1 MNQSTRRILGPL
13 PIFTA
18 FAAVLIAAIW
28 VPATALAHPGHQ
40 HIAPGAN
47 TGSAD
52 QPEGFR
58 QVGNLKYRYLPGRDE
73 FEVHRPGLPPGFLHP
88 DYLPGRGEAKGSPAA
103 SPQGGH
109 IALPGNELD
118 PVCRTSGNRTV
129 VVFTHRP
136 GDSTPTPTAT
146 LRSVVKR
153 MNWKINDQSSQSSG
167 GSRAVRMAV
176 DCNGEGQ
183 INVYNVATS
192 SNKWANLIVEVK
204 NALFLWPSGVSAVK
218 YLVFDNSASEEGSYG
233 GLGGPIWNM
242 SVKSNGNPNGSES
255 STGLVFP
262 CCWELHT
269 TIHELFHAMG
279 ASQGTVSPAAPF
291 STNGHHCTDGIDM
304 LCYDDGG
311 GYSDSYCPES
321 SGYATPTTVPIDC
334 NKNTYFDALPE
345 PGSWLDTYW
354 NLAERENWFLVA
366 PPKATTEEATAVK
379 GKSAFLRGTIDAE
392 GTQTSYY
399 FQYGKTISYGS
410 KTATTSIFFGGGASG
425 EEPVK
430 VENQPKGLTT
440 GTTYHY
446 RAVAVNI
453 DGTTIYGADK
463 TFTTL
468 STKAPAATTEGASGI
483 SKSEATLSATVN
495 PDTAN
500 TLYQFEYGKTT
511 GYGKVLPAYTAE
523 DFEWIYYHPEQKLLE
538 EYYEELLL
546 TPGAGNVKVSQKI
559 TGLEPHVTYHYRIKA
574 TNEAGVTYGSDQTFT
589 THPDVKPPT
598 FSFAF
603 GSAGSGN
610 GQFNDLLLGITVDSE
625 GNVWVADRA
634 NSRVQKFNSKG
645 EYLMQFGTKGTGN
658 GQFRYPQGLD
668 IDSSSNVWVVDKLN
682 NRVQKFNSK
691 GEYLS
696 QFGGSGSGNGQFASP
711 EGLDIDSS
719 GNVWV
724 VDRGNNRVQKFNSKG
739 EYLSQF
745 GKAGAGEGQL
755 SGAMDLAV
763 DSAGEIWVAENG
775 NDRVQHFS
783 ADGKYISKFGSA
795 GSADGQFQS
804 PMGID
809 VDAEGNLWITDL
821 ESDRVQAFYPEGDF
835 LTKFGTEGSG
845 EGQFKGAGGVA
856 IDAKGSLWVTD
867 RDNDRVQKWVPSAPY
882 PVITGAASSITRF
895 KGTLNGSIN
904 PEGKATSYYF
914 EYGTTSAYGAKVP
927 LSAKSIGSGS
937 SPVKVSE
944 ALSNLKAGTTYHYRV
959 VATTEKGT
967 TYGENRNFKTL
978 AGAGPEAQWR
988 LNGKTLTELG
998 VKEATLVSSGTFTI
1012 EIPSSSI
1019 TVSCTESGSGK
1030 ISGTNGLER
1039 EVTLNCKLLKFEAQC
1054 TYSPTF
1060 IFFTGTGTELHPTGK
1075 ELILKTSGECPWGKM
1090 TTLGLP
1096 ANFAHEVGTES
1107 KQVQT
1112 AIYATGSYGA
1122 WNAYYTGYSTW
1133 ELTGAQAGKTLG
1145 LW

>member
-1 MNQSTRRILGPL
+1 MNQSIRRI
-13 PIFTA
+13 PIPILIVLA
-18 FAAVLIAAIW
+18 FAAAILAS
-28 VPATALAHPGHQ
+28 PATAAEAPSVVPGRYIVVFKSSVDNPANLAESQTENRDGELGFVYRHGLKGYSAELSKGAVEALRNDPRVASVEPDVYGGATAQTIPTGVDRVFAPLNPITDIDEVDDARVNVDVAVLDTGVYYTHPDLNIGGRTDCSEGTEKEATCVNGAGLDSYGHGT
-40 HIAPGAN
+40 HVSGTVGAIDNGTGVAGVAPGARIWAVKVLDFF
-47 TGSAD
+47 G
-52 QPEGFR
+52 G
-58 QVGNLKYRYLPGRDE
+58 GYLSEFIAGINWITATRLDE
-73 FEVHRPGLPPGFLHP
+73 DPSNDIEVANASLRFLTTSSEAFEKAIKASL
-88 DYLPGRGEAKGSPAA
+88 EAGVVYVAA
-103 SPQGGH
+103 
-109 IALPGNELD
+109 AGNE
-118 PVCRTSGNRTV
+118 
-129 VVFTHRP
+129 
-136 GDSTPTPTAT
+136 
-146 LRSVVKR
+146 
-153 MNWKINDQSSQSSG
+153 
-167 GSRAVRMAV
+167 
-176 DCNGEGQ
+176 
-183 INVYNVATS
+183 
-192 SNKWANLIVEVK
+192 VE
-204 NALFLWPSGVSAVK
+204 AVK
-218 YLVFDNSASEEGSYG
+218 YL
-233 GLGGPIWNM
+233 P
-242 SVKSNGNPNGSES
+242 GNYPG
-255 STGLVFP
+255 V
-262 CCWELHT
+262 
-269 TIHELFHAMG
+269 I
-279 ASQGTVSPAAPF
+279 TVSALADFDGKSGEKAGSTACRENYEAIEGPQKDDALAGFSNFGPLVDIAAPGVCIR
-291 STNGHHCTDGIDM
+291 STTT
-304 LCYDDGG
+304 GG
-311 GYSDSYCPES
+311 GYSDMWWGTSMASPQVAGAAALLASKSKPTSLKDVEAIRSTLVQEGKTAES
-321 SGYATPTTVPIDC
+321 EGLSTWNDTSGDGIKEPLLYAGSLQPPT
-334 NKNTYFDALPE
+334 
-345 PGSWLDTYW
+345 
-354 NLAERENWFLVA
+354 
-366 PPKATTEEATAVK
+366 ATTEAASSIAPGEATLNATVDPESLK
-379 GKSAFLRGTIDAE
+379 TTYQLE
-392 GTQTSYY
+392 
-399 FQYGKTISYGS
+399 YGKTTSYGKLAPAAAKEVGS
-410 KTATTSIFFGGGASG
+410 GTSG
-425 EEPVK
+425 VK
-430 VENQPKGLTT
+430 VAETVKALEPN
-440 GTTYHY
+440 TTYHY
-446 RAVAVNI
+446 RVIATNI
-453 DGTTIYGADK
+453 MGTTKGEDK
-463 TFTTL
+463 TFTT
-468 STKAPAATTEGASGI
+468 A
-483 SKSEATLSATVN
+483 
-495 PDTAN
+495 
-500 TLYQFEYGKTT
+500 KT
-511 GYGKVLPAYTAE
+511 
-523 DFEWIYYHPEQKLLE
+523 
-538 EYYEELLL
+538 
-546 TPGAGNVKVSQKI
+546 
-559 TGLEPHVTYHYRIKA
+559 
-574 TNEAGVTYGSDQTFT
+574 
-589 THPDVKPPT
+589 VKPPT